1 MGNHTD
7 GFLDNFVASKSRFYF
22 LTKLKKMKIKLEKL
36 NKTYLSKDGSKIKAV
51 SNVSLDIPEN
61 KIFGIIGKSGAGKS
75 SLVRLISLLEAPD
88 SGAVYYGEKRV
99 DNLKKNQLIA
109 QRRKIGM
116 IFQNFNLFTSRTAG
130 KNIAYPLEICGTP
143 KNIIAT
149 RVKEMLSLVGLE
161 ERENAPISTLSGGQK
176 QRVAIARALATNPD
190 ILFCD
195 EATSALDPQ
204 TTRSIL
210 ALIRDIQKKMNLTVV
225 MITHQMEVVRD
236 ACDQVAVI
244 ENGAVVEQGS
254 VEELFSNP
262 RTETTK
268 DFLRNISHTSDEPF
282 QNISSNLVKWSKKG
296 GKYTLRFAGESSGEP
311 ILSKVAKNFDID
323 FNILAAGI
331 EKLPDC
337 QVGTMLVDIVGE
349 KSEIER
355 AVAFLNENNV
365 SVQEETSGGENK

>member
-1 MGNHTD
+1 
-7 GFLDNFVASKSRFYF
+7 
-22 LTKLKKMKIKLEKL
+22 MKIKLEKL

-61 KIFGIIGKSGAGKS
+61 RIFGIIGKSGAGKS

-143 KNIIAT
+143 KNIIST

-161 ERENAPISTLSGGQK
+161 EREDAPISTLSGGQK

-349 KSEIER
+349 KAEIER

>member
-1 MGNHTD
+1 
-7 GFLDNFVASKSRFYF
+7 
-22 LTKLKKMKIKLEKL
+22 MKIKLENL
-36 NKTYLSKDGSKIKAV
+36 NKTYRSKDGSKIKAV

-75 SLVRLISLLEAPD
+75 SLVRLVSLLETPD
-88 SGAVYYGEKRV
+88 SGSVYYGEKRV
-99 DNLKKNQLIA
+99 DNLSKAQLIA

-143 KNIIAT
+143 KKEIAA
-149 RVKEMLSLVGLE
+149 RVKEMLSLVGLDD
-161 ERENAPISTLSGGQK
+161 RENAPISTLSGGQK
-176 QRVAIARALATNPD
+176 QRIAIARALATNPD

-210 ALIRDIQKKMNLTVV
+210 ELIRDIQKKMNLTVV

-244 ENGAVVEQGS
+244 ENGAVVEQGTVS
-254 VEELFSNP
+254 DLFANP
-262 RTETTK
+262 QTETTK
-268 DFLRNISHTSDEPF
+268 DFLRNISHTNDETVK
-282 QNISSNLVKWSKKG
+282 NTSSSLVKWSKG
-296 GKYTLRFAGESSGEP
+296 GKYSLRFAGESSGEP
-311 ILSKVAKNFDID
+311 ILSKTTKKFNVD

-331 EKLPDC
+331 EKLPES
-337 QVGTMLVDIVGE
+337 QVGTMIVDIIGE
-349 KSEIER
+349 KPEIEK
-355 AVAFLNENNV
+355 AIAFLNENNV
-365 SVQEETSGGENK
+365 SVQEESFEGEKL